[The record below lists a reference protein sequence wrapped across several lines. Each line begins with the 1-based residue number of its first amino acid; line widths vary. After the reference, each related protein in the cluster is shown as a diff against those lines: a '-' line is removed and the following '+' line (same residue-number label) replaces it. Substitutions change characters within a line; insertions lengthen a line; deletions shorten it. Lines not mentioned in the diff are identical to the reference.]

1 MSETIKGTDGIKVP
15 GEMLVLRE
23 QATPRSVS
31 TVTLYTAWLYNSC
44 TPEVGL
50 TLKSRWCDFG

>member
-1 MSETIKGTDGIKVP
+1 VAETIARADGIKVP
-15 GEMLVLRE
+15 GEMLVLCE
-23 QATPRSVS
+23 QATLGSVS

-44 TPEVGL
+44 IPEVGL